1 MENIECTNQNNLE
14 YSKSDKRFVSLN
26 TVLETIISS
35 GVSERFQSRSAK
47 IGHNTR
53 ISSGRFTGTDNGGE
67 IKSFNLTGVHRSR
80 VITTRSLSRPNGD
93 LLSTV
98 ELQERTVFS
107 FNNVN
112 ILPSQ
117 GYSREGVMNPETFI
131 KDLNTWFLQQ
141 QINTC
146 CDKNAPSP
154 CCDGGSPT
162 ASQQSL
168 QVETE
173 HQQVGDVGHN
183 KTSTRSEKFSVI
195 HGSILS
201 CNVEVSYV

>member
-1 MENIECTNQNNLE
+1 MENVECTNQNNLE

-67 IKSFNLTGVHRSR
+67 IKAFNLTGVHSSR
-80 VITTRSLSRPNGD
+80 VVTTRSLSRPNGD
-93 LLSTV
+93 FLSTV

-107 FNNVN
+107 FNDIN
-112 ILPSQ
+112 ILPSD
-117 GYSREGVMNPETFI
+117 GYRGEGVMNPDALI
-131 KDLNTWFLQQ
+131 KNLNTWFMQQ
-141 QINTC
+141 QVDTC
-146 CDKNAPSP
+146 CNQSAPSN

-162 ASQQSL
+162 AGQNSL
-168 QVETE
+168 QVEAN